1 MKVKAILIGAIGIIL
16 LFGILLTPKLKTILK
31 TTPSDEFIQLMY
43 DGGVGELTQEQLKQ
57 YKDDINQE
65 LIKLKHRQSFEKIYL
80 SLGKIASLEEA
91 YEDSNNYLLNV
102 ISPGS
107 HTNKMIDL
115 KVYETL
121 AVNYIAMGD
130 IEKGYFYFNEAN
142 NVAYQ
147 LQDAEL
153 VASFYQLFSETLL
166 NYTNHTNFPIYLL
179 GEAVE
184 LTNDDYKKVQLRKE
198 LASVYGLGGFSDLA
212 INELIKALDMSVEE
226 GYEDLEIEILS
237 QLSLLYYSNQQYQD
251 SMRVLNRYFELST
264 DNPDLI
270 YLSLWIQN
278 YYYLYGYESIQEELK
293 SLEEA
298 TSNLSIE
305 QKIQYLIFIDFNQAF
320 FLHSDGRYEEC
331 EMYIRR
337 LQELKTQTTVSDL
350 ISLLIDKMKL
360 DLEYDRGNQ
369 EIDYVKEYRRLLS
382 DLQLTNDSVE
392 RKRLII
398 DNVLLHLLEL
408 GDYETV
414 YQYTADLQKPVNQ
427 EVRAISFIMAMI
439 QNSDNSHYLSKNN
452 ITSMVLKL
460 GGYLLTALAGMGV
473 TYGAYRYSSYFKS
486 LKRKAKESTIF
497 DPLTKTLTKEA
508 LYETLE
514 LEIELGHNEIYY
526 FLLIDVNDLS
536 SYNES
541 FGYLAGDKVLIEIS
555 NLLKIYFPNAYISR
569 HYGQHFIVVIKK
581 SNEEELLKLIT
592 SLINEISNNEKIS
605 AKRPITCCIGVSKG
619 YLTNTLDIDEQ
630 IKLATKKLQISKQR
644 GTGSCTM

>member
-16 LFGILLTPKLKTILK
+16 LFGILLTLTLKVVSKPLA
-31 TTPSDEFIQLMY
+31 SDEFIQLMY
-43 DGGVGELTQEQLKQ
+43 DGDVQELTQEQLKQ

-65 LIKLKHRQSFEKIYL
+65 LIKLKHRQSFGKIYL

-147 LQDAEL
+147 LRDAEL
-153 VASFYQLFSETLL
+153 TASFYQLFSETLL
-166 NYTNHTNFPIYLL
+166 NYTNHTSFPIYLL

-184 LTNDDYKKVQLRKE
+184 LTNDYYKKIQLRKQ
-198 LASVYGLGGFSDLA
+198 LASVYELNGFFDLA
-212 INELIKALDMSVEE
+212 LNEFIRALDMSVEK
-226 GYEDLEIEILS
+226 GYVDLEIKILGR
-237 QLSLLYYSNQQYQD
+237 LSLSYYSNQRYQE
-251 SMRVLNRYFELST
+251 SIEVINRYFELSP
-264 DNPDLI
+264 DDPDLI
-270 YLSLWIQN
+270 YVSLWLHN
-278 YYYLYGYESIQEELK
+278 HYYLYGYESIQEELK

-331 EMYIRR
+331 EMYIRK

-350 ISLLIDKMKL
+350 TSLLIDKMKL

-369 EIDYVKEYRRLLS
+369 EIDYVKEYRQLLS

-414 YQYTADLQKPVNQ
+414 YQYTTDLQKPVNQ

-473 TYGAYRYSSYFKS
+473 TYGAYRYNSYFKS
-486 LKRKAKESTIF
+486 LKQKAKESTIF

-644 GTGSCTM
+644 GVGSCTM

>member
-16 LFGILLTPKLKTILK
+16 LFGILLTPKLKTVLK
-31 TTPSDEFIQLMY
+31 TTASDEFIQLMY
-43 DGGVGELTQEQLKQ
+43 DGDVRELTQEQLKQ

-65 LIKLKHRQSFEKIYL
+65 LTELKHRQSFEKIYL
-80 SLGKIASLEEA
+80 SLGKIASLEER
-91 YEDSNNYLLNV
+91 YEVSNNYLLNV
-102 ISPGS
+102 ISPS
-107 HTNKMIDL
+107 QETNKMIDL

-147 LQDAEL
+147 LRDAEL
-153 VASFYQLFSETLL
+153 TASFYQLFSETLL
-166 NYTNHTNFPIYLL
+166 NYTNHTSFPIYLL

-184 LTNDDYKKVQLRKE
+184 LTNDDYKKIQLRKQ

-264 DNPDLI
+264 DNPDII
-270 YLSLWIQN
+270 YLSLWLHN
-278 YYYLYGYESIQEELK
+278 HYYLYGYESIQEELK

-350 ISLLIDKMKL
+350 TSLLIDKMKL

-369 EIDYVKEYRRLLS
+369 EIDYVKEYRQLLS

-644 GTGSCTM
+644 GTGSCTL

>member
-16 LFGILLTPKLKTILK
+16 LFGILLTPKLKTVLK
-31 TTPSDEFIQLMY
+31 TTASDEFIQLMY
-43 DGGVGELTQEQLKQ
+43 DGDVRELTQEQLKQ

-65 LIKLKHRQSFEKIYL
+65 LTELKHRQSFEKIYL
-80 SLGKIASLEEA
+80 SLGKIASLEER
-91 YEDSNNYLLNV
+91 YEVSNNYLLNV
-102 ISPGS
+102 ISPS
-107 HTNKMIDL
+107 QETNKMIDL

-147 LQDAEL
+147 LRDAEL
-153 VASFYQLFSETLL
+153 TASFYQLFSETLL
-166 NYTNHTNFPIYLL
+166 NYTNHTSFPIYLL

-184 LTNDDYKKVQLRKE
+184 LTNDYYKKIQLRKQ

-264 DNPDLI
+264 DNPDII
-270 YLSLWIQN
+270 YLSLWLHN
-278 YYYLYGYESIQEELK
+278 HYYLYGYESIQEELK

-350 ISLLIDKMKL
+350 TSLLIDKVKL

-369 EIDYVKEYRRLLS
+369 EIDYVKEYRQLLS

-439 QNSDNSHYLSKNN
+439 QNSDNSHYLAKNN

-514 LEIELGHNEIYY
+514 LEIELGHNELYY

-581 SNEEELLKLIT
+581 PNEEELLKLIT

-619 YLTNTLDIDEQ
+619 YLANTLDIDEQ
-630 IKLATKKLQISKQR
+630 IKLATKKLKISKQR
-644 GTGSCTM
+644 GVGSCTM

>member
-16 LFGILLTPKLKTILK
+16 LFGILLTLTLKVVSKPLA
-31 TTPSDEFIQLMY
+31 SDEFIQLMY
-43 DGGVGELTQEQLKQ
+43 DGDVQELTQEQLKQ

-65 LIKLKHRQSFEKIYL
+65 LTELKHRQSFGKIYL

-147 LQDAEL
+147 LRDAEL
-153 VASFYQLFSETLL
+153 TASFYQLFSETLL
-166 NYTNHTNFPIYLL
+166 NYTNHTSFPIYLL

-184 LTNDDYKKVQLRKE
+184 LTNDYYKKIQLRKQ
-198 LASVYGLGGFSDLA
+198 LASVYELNGFFDLA
-212 INELIKALDMSVEE
+212 LNEFIRALDMSVEK
-226 GYEDLEIEILS
+226 GYVDLEIKILGR
-237 QLSLLYYSNQQYQD
+237 LSLSYYSNQRYQE
-251 SMRVLNRYFELST
+251 SIEVINRYFELSP
-264 DNPDLI
+264 DDPDLI
-270 YLSLWIQN
+270 YVSLWLHN
-278 YYYLYGYESIQEELK
+278 HYYLYGYESIQEELK

-331 EMYIRR
+331 EMYIRK

-350 ISLLIDKMKL
+350 TSLLIDKMKL

-369 EIDYVKEYRRLLS
+369 EIDYVKEYRQLLS

-414 YQYTADLQKPVNQ
+414 YQYTTDLQKPVNQ

-473 TYGAYRYSSYFKS
+473 TYGAYRYNSYFKS
-486 LKRKAKESTIF
+486 LKQKAKESTIF

-619 YLTNTLDIDEQ
+619 YLANTLDIDEQ

-644 GTGSCTM
+644 GVGSCTM

>member
-16 LFGILLTPKLKTILK
+16 LFGILLTPKLKTVLK
-31 TTPSDEFIQLMY
+31 TTASDEFIQLMY
-43 DGGVGELTQEQLKQ
+43 DGDVRELTQEQLKQ

-102 ISPGS
+102 ISPGN

-147 LQDAEL
+147 LRDAEL
-153 VASFYQLFSETLL
+153 TASFYQLFSETLL
-166 NYTNHTNFPIYLL
+166 NYTNHTSFPIYLL

-184 LTNDDYKKVQLRKE
+184 LTNDYYKKIQLRKQ
-198 LASVYGLGGFSDLA
+198 LASVYELNGFFDLA
-212 INELIKALDMSVEE
+212 LNEFIRALDMSVEK
-226 GYEDLEIEILS
+226 GYVDLEIKILGR
-237 QLSLLYYSNQQYQD
+237 LSLSYYSNQRYQE
-251 SMRVLNRYFELST
+251 SIEVINRYFELSS
-264 DNPDLI
+264 DDPDLI
-270 YLSLWIQN
+270 YVSLWLHN
-278 YYYLYGYESIQEELK
+278 HYYLYGYESVQEELK

-305 QKIQYLIFIDFNQAF
+305 QKHQLSIFIDFNQAF

-331 EMYIRR
+331 EMYIRK
-337 LQELKTQTTVSDL
+337 LQELKTQTNVPELT
-350 ISLLIDKMKL
+350 SLLIDKMKL
-360 DLEYDRGNQ
+360 DLAYDRGDQ
-369 EIDYVKEYRRLLS
+369 GIDYIKEYRRLLS
-382 DLQLTNDSVE
+382 DLQLTNDPVE

-398 DNVLLHLLEL
+398 DNVLLHLIEL

-414 YQYTADLQKPVNQ
+414 YQYTADLQQPVTQ
-427 EVRAISFIMAMI
+427 EITIINSIMNMI
-439 QNSDNSHYLSKNN
+439 QNSSDSHYLSKNN
-452 ITSMVLKL
+452 ITSMLLKL

-473 TYGAYRYSSYFKS
+473 TYGAYRYNSYLKS
-486 LKRKAKESTIF
+486 LKQKAKDSTIF

-514 LEIELGHNEIYY
+514 LEIELGQNELYY

-581 SNEEELLKLIT
+581 PNEEELLQLIT

>member
-43 DGGVGELTQEQLKQ
+43 DGGGRELTQEQLKQ

-65 LIKLKHRQSFEKIYL
+65 LIKLKHRQSFGKIYL

-147 LQDAEL
+147 LRDAEL
-153 VASFYQLFSETLL
+153 TASFYQLFSETLL
-166 NYTNHTNFPIYLL
+166 NYTNHTSFPIYLL

-184 LTNDDYKKVQLRKE
+184 LTNDYYKKIQLRKQ
-198 LASVYGLGGFSDLA
+198 LASVYELNGFFDLA
-212 INELIKALDMSVEE
+212 LNEFIRALDMSVEK
-226 GYEDLEIEILS
+226 GYVDLEIKILGR
-237 QLSLLYYSNQQYQD
+237 LSLSYYSNQRYQE
-251 SMRVLNRYFELST
+251 SIEVINRYFELSP
-264 DNPDLI
+264 DDPDLI
-270 YLSLWIQN
+270 YVSLWLHN
-278 YYYLYGYESIQEELK
+278 HYYLYGYESVQEELK

-305 QKIQYLIFIDFNQAF
+305 QKHQLSIFIDFNQAF

-331 EMYIRR
+331 EMYIRK
-337 LQELKTQTTVSDL
+337 LEKLKTQTNVPELT
-350 ISLLIDKMKL
+350 SLLIDKMKL
-360 DLEYDRGNQ
+360 DLAYDRGDQ
-369 EIDYVKEYRRLLS
+369 GIDYIKEYRRLLS
-382 DLQLTNDSVE
+382 DLQLTNDPVE

-398 DNVLLHLLEL
+398 DNLLLHLIEL

-414 YQYTADLQKPVNQ
+414 YQYTADLQQPVTQ
-427 EVRAISFIMAMI
+427 EITIINSIMNMI
-439 QNSDNSHYLSKNN
+439 QNSSDSHYLSNNN
-452 ITSMVLKL
+452 ITSMLLKL
-460 GGYLLTALAGMGV
+460 GGYVLTALAGMGV
-473 TYGAYRYSSYFKS
+473 TYSAYRYNSYLKS
-486 LKRKAKESTIF
+486 LKQKAKDSTIF

-514 LEIELGHNEIYY
+514 LEIELGQNELYY
-526 FLLIDVNDLS
+526 FLLIDVNDLG

-581 SNEEELLKLIT
+581 PNEEELLKLIT

-644 GTGSCTM
+644 GTGSCTL

>member
-16 LFGILLTPKLKTILK
+16 LFGILLTPKLKTVLK

-369 EIDYVKEYRRLLS
+369 EIDYVKEYRQLLS

>member
-16 LFGILLTPKLKTILK
+16 LFGILLTPKLKTVLK
-31 TTPSDEFIQLMY
+31 TTASDEFIQLMY
-43 DGGVGELTQEQLKQ
+43 DGDVRELTQEQLKQ

-65 LIKLKHRQSFEKIYL
+65 LTELKHRQSFEKIYL
-80 SLGKIASLEEA
+80 SLGKIASLEER
-91 YEDSNNYLLNV
+91 YEVSNNYLLNV
-102 ISPGS
+102 ISPS
-107 HTNKMIDL
+107 QETNKMIDL

-147 LQDAEL
+147 LRDAEL
-153 VASFYQLFSETLL
+153 TASFYQLFSETLL
-166 NYTNHTNFPIYLL
+166 NYTNHTSFPIYLL

-184 LTNDDYKKVQLRKE
+184 LTNDDYKKIQLRKQ

-264 DNPDLI
+264 DNPDII
-270 YLSLWIQN
+270 YLSLWLHN
-278 YYYLYGYESIQEELK
+278 HYYLYGYESIQEELK

-350 ISLLIDKMKL
+350 TSLLIDKMKL

-369 EIDYVKEYRRLLS
+369 EIDYVKEYRQLLS

-439 QNSDNSHYLSKNN
+439 QNSDNSHYLAKNN

-514 LEIELGHNEIYY
+514 LEIELGHNELYY

-644 GTGSCTM
+644 GTGSCTL

>member
-16 LFGILLTPKLKTILK
+16 LFGILLTPKLKTVLK

-350 ISLLIDKMKL
+350 TSLLIDKMKL

>member
-1 MKVKAILIGAIGIIL
+1 
-16 LFGILLTPKLKTILK
+16 
-31 TTPSDEFIQLMY
+31 
-43 DGGVGELTQEQLKQ
+43 
-57 YKDDINQE
+57 
-65 LIKLKHRQSFEKIYL
+65 
-80 SLGKIASLEEA
+80 
-91 YEDSNNYLLNV
+91 
-102 ISPGS
+102 
-107 HTNKMIDL
+107 MIDL

-147 LQDAEL
+147 LRDAEL
-153 VASFYQLFSETLL
+153 TASFYQLFSETLL
-166 NYTNHTNFPIYLL
+166 NYTNHTSFPIYLL

-184 LTNDDYKKVQLRKE
+184 LTNDYYKKIQLRKQ
-198 LASVYGLGGFSDLA
+198 LASVYELNGFFDLA
-212 INELIKALDMSVEE
+212 LNEFIRALDMSVEK
-226 GYEDLEIEILS
+226 GYVDLEIKILGR
-237 QLSLLYYSNQQYQD
+237 LSLSYYSNQRYQE
-251 SMRVLNRYFELST
+251 SIEVINRYFELSS
-264 DNPDLI
+264 DDPDLI
-270 YLSLWIQN
+270 YVSLWLHN
-278 YYYLYGYESIQEELK
+278 HYYLYGYESVQEELK

-305 QKIQYLIFIDFNQAF
+305 QKHQLSIFIDFNQAF

-331 EMYIRR
+331 EMYIRK
-337 LQELKTQTTVSDL
+337 LQELKTQTNVPELT
-350 ISLLIDKMKL
+350 SLLIDKMKL
-360 DLEYDRGNQ
+360 DLAYDRGDQ
-369 EIDYVKEYRRLLS
+369 GIDYIKEYRRLLS
-382 DLQLTNDSVE
+382 DLQLTNDPVE

-398 DNVLLHLLEL
+398 DNVLLHLIEL

-414 YQYTADLQKPVNQ
+414 YQYTADLQQPVTQ
-427 EVRAISFIMAMI
+427 EITIINSIMNMI
-439 QNSDNSHYLSKNN
+439 QNSSDSHYLSNNN
-452 ITSMVLKL
+452 ITSMLLKL
-460 GGYLLTALAGMGV
+460 GGYVLTALAGMGV
-473 TYGAYRYSSYFKS
+473 TYSAYRYNSYLKS
-486 LKRKAKESTIF
+486 LKQKAKDSTIF

-514 LEIELGHNEIYY
+514 LEIELGQNELYY
-526 FLLIDVNDLS
+526 FLLIDVNDLG

-541 FGYLAGDKVLIEIS
+541 FGYLAGNKVLIEIS

-581 SNEEELLKLIT
+581 PNEEELLQLIT

>member
-1 MKVKAILIGAIGIIL
+1 MKAKAILIGAIGIIL
-16 LFGILLTPKLKTILK
+16 LFGILLTPKLKTVLK

-147 LQDAEL
+147 LRDAEL

-184 LTNDDYKKVQLRKE
+184 LTNDYYKKVQLRKE

-350 ISLLIDKMKL
+350 TSLLIDKMKL

-369 EIDYVKEYRRLLS
+369 EIDYVKEYRQLLS

-392 RKRLII
+392 RKRLMI

-514 LEIELGHNEIYY
+514 LEIELGHNELYY

>member
-16 LFGILLTPKLKTILK
+16 LFGILLTLTLKVVSKPLA
-31 TTPSDEFIQLMY
+31 SDEFIQLMY
-43 DGGVGELTQEQLKQ
+43 DGDVQELTQEQLKQ

-65 LIKLKHRQSFEKIYL
+65 LIKLKHRQSFGKIYL

-147 LQDAEL
+147 LRDAEL
-153 VASFYQLFSETLL
+153 TASFYQLFSETLL
-166 NYTNHTNFPIYLL
+166 NYTNHTSFPIYLL

-184 LTNDDYKKVQLRKE
+184 LTNDYYKKIQLRKQ
-198 LASVYGLGGFSDLA
+198 LASVYELNGFFDLA
-212 INELIKALDMSVEE
+212 LNEFIRALDMSVEK
-226 GYEDLEIEILS
+226 GYVDLEIKILGR
-237 QLSLLYYSNQQYQD
+237 LSLSYYSNQRYQE
-251 SMRVLNRYFELST
+251 SIEVINRYFELSP
-264 DNPDLI
+264 DDPDLI
-270 YLSLWIQN
+270 YVSLWLHN
-278 YYYLYGYESIQEELK
+278 HYYLYGYESIQEELK

-331 EMYIRR
+331 EMYIRK

-350 ISLLIDKMKL
+350 TSLLIDKMKL

-369 EIDYVKEYRRLLS
+369 EIDYVKEYRQLLS

-414 YQYTADLQKPVNQ
+414 YQYTTDLQKPVNQ

-473 TYGAYRYSSYFKS
+473 TYGAYRYNSYFKS
-486 LKRKAKESTIF
+486 LKQKAKESTIF

>member
-1 MKVKAILIGAIGIIL
+1 MKVKAILIGAIGVIL
-16 LFGILLTPKLKTILK
+16 LFGILLTSKLKVVLK
-31 TTPSDEFIQLMY
+31 PLASDEFIQLMY
-43 DGGVGELTQEQLKQ
+43 DGDVRELTQEQLKQ
-57 YKDDINQE
+57 YKDDINQDLTE
-65 LIKLKHRQSFEKIYL
+65 LKHRQSFEKIYL

-147 LQDAEL
+147 LRDAEL

-184 LTNDDYKKVQLRKE
+184 LTNDYYKKIQLRKQ
-198 LASVYGLGGFSDLA
+198 LASVYELNGFFDLA
-212 INELIKALDMSVEE
+212 LTEFIRALDMSVEK
-226 GYEDLEIEILS
+226 GYVDLEIKILGRMS
-237 QLSLLYYSNQQYQD
+237 LSYYSNQRYQE
-251 SMRVLNRYFELST
+251 SIEVINRYFELSP
-264 DNPDLI
+264 DDPDLI
-270 YLSLWIQN
+270 YVSLWLHN
-278 YYYLYGYESIQEELK
+278 HYYLYGYESVQEELK

-305 QKIQYLIFIDFNQAF
+305 QKHQLSIFIDFNQVF

-350 ISLLIDKMKL
+350 TSLLIDKMKL

-369 EIDYVKEYRRLLS
+369 EIDYVKEYRQLLS

-439 QNSDNSHYLSKNN
+439 QNSDNSHYLAKNN

-514 LEIELGHNEIYY
+514 LEIELGHNELYY

-581 SNEEELLKLIT
+581 PNEEELLQLIT

>member
-1 MKVKAILIGAIGIIL
+1 MKAKAILIGAIGIIL
-16 LFGILLTPKLKTILK
+16 LFGILLTPKLKTVLK

-65 LIKLKHRQSFEKIYL
+65 LIKLKHRQSFGKIYL

-369 EIDYVKEYRRLLS
+369 EIDYVKEYRQLLS

>member
-1 MKVKAILIGAIGIIL
+1 M
-16 LFGILLTPKLKTILK
+16 
-31 TTPSDEFIQLMY
+31 
-43 DGGVGELTQEQLKQ
+43 
-57 YKDDINQE
+57 
-65 LIKLKHRQSFEKIYL
+65 
-80 SLGKIASLEEA
+80 
-91 YEDSNNYLLNV
+91 
-102 ISPGS
+102 ISPS
-107 HTNKMIDL
+107 QETNKMIDL

-147 LQDAEL
+147 LRDAEL
-153 VASFYQLFSETLL
+153 TASFYQLFSETLL
-166 NYTNHTNFPIYLL
+166 NYTNHTSFPIYLL

-184 LTNDDYKKVQLRKE
+184 LTNDDYKKIQLRKQ
-198 LASVYGLGGFSDLA
+198 LASVYELNGFFDLA
-212 INELIKALDMSVEE
+212 LNEFIRALDMSVEK
-226 GYEDLEIEILS
+226 GYVDLEIKILGR
-237 QLSLLYYSNQQYQD
+237 LSLSYYSNQRYQE
-251 SMRVLNRYFELST
+251 SIEVINRYFELSP
-264 DNPDLI
+264 DDPDLI
-270 YLSLWIQN
+270 YVSLWLHN
-278 YYYLYGYESIQEELK
+278 HYYLYGYESVQEELK

-305 QKIQYLIFIDFNQAF
+305 QKHQLSIFIDFNQAF

-331 EMYIRR
+331 EMYIRK
-337 LQELKTQTTVSDL
+337 LQELKTQTNVPELT
-350 ISLLIDKMKL
+350 SLLIDKMKL
-360 DLEYDRGNQ
+360 DLAYDRGDQ
-369 EIDYVKEYRRLLS
+369 GIDYIKEYRRLLS
-382 DLQLTNDSVE
+382 DLQLTNDPVE

-398 DNVLLHLLEL
+398 DNVLLHLIEL

-414 YQYTADLQKPVNQ
+414 YQYTADLQQPVTQ
-427 EVRAISFIMAMI
+427 EITIINSIMNMI
-439 QNSDNSHYLSKNN
+439 QNSSDSHYLSNNN
-452 ITSMVLKL
+452 ITSMLLKL
-460 GGYLLTALAGMGV
+460 GGYVLTALAGMGV
-473 TYGAYRYSSYFKS
+473 TYSAYRYNSYLKS
-486 LKRKAKESTIF
+486 LKQKAKDSTIF

-514 LEIELGHNEIYY
+514 LEIELGQNELYY

-581 SNEEELLKLIT
+581 PNEEELLQLIT

>member
-16 LFGILLTPKLKTILK
+16 LFGILLTPKLKTVLK

-184 LTNDDYKKVQLRKE
+184 LTNDYYKKVQLRKE

-369 EIDYVKEYRRLLS
+369 EIDYVKEYRQLLS

>member
-1 MKVKAILIGAIGIIL
+1 MKVKAILIGAIGVIL
-16 LFGILLTPKLKTILK
+16 LFGILLTSKLKVVLK
-31 TTPSDEFIQLMY
+31 PLASDEFIQLMY
-43 DGGVGELTQEQLKQ
+43 DGDVRELTQEQLKQ

-80 SLGKIASLEEA
+80 SLGKIASLEER
-91 YEDSNNYLLNV
+91 YEVSNNYLLNV
-102 ISPGS
+102 ISPS
-107 HTNKMIDL
+107 QETNKMIDL

-147 LQDAEL
+147 LRDAEL
-153 VASFYQLFSETLL
+153 TASFYQLFSETLL
-166 NYTNHTNFPIYLL
+166 NYTNHTSFPIYLL

-184 LTNDDYKKVQLRKE
+184 LTNDYYKKIQLRKQ
-198 LASVYGLGGFSDLA
+198 LASVYELNGFFDLA
-212 INELIKALDMSVEE
+212 LNEFIRALDMSVEK
-226 GYEDLEIEILS
+226 GYVDLEIKILGR
-237 QLSLLYYSNQQYQD
+237 LSLSYYSNQRYQE
-251 SMRVLNRYFELST
+251 SIEVINRYFELSS
-264 DNPDLI
+264 DDPDLI
-270 YLSLWIQN
+270 YVSLWLHN
-278 YYYLYGYESIQEELK
+278 HYYLYGYESVQEELK

-305 QKIQYLIFIDFNQAF
+305 QKHQLSIFIDFNQAF

-331 EMYIRR
+331 EMYIRK
-337 LQELKTQTTVSDL
+337 LQELKTQTNVPELT
-350 ISLLIDKMKL
+350 SLLIDKMKL
-360 DLEYDRGNQ
+360 DLAYDRGDQ
-369 EIDYVKEYRRLLS
+369 GIDYIKEYRQLLS
-382 DLQLTNDSVE
+382 DLQLTNDPVE

-398 DNVLLHLLEL
+398 DNVLLHLIEL

-414 YQYTADLQKPVNQ
+414 YQYTADLQQPVTQ
-427 EVRAISFIMAMI
+427 EITIINSIMNMI
-439 QNSDNSHYLSKNN
+439 QNSSDSHYLSNNN
-452 ITSMVLKL
+452 ITSMLLKL
-460 GGYLLTALAGMGV
+460 GGYVLTALAGMGV
-473 TYGAYRYSSYFKS
+473 TYGAYRYNSYFKS
-486 LKRKAKESTIF
+486 LKQKAKESTIF

-514 LEIELGHNEIYY
+514 LEIELGQNELYY

-555 NLLKIYFPNAYISR
+555 NLLKIYFLNAYISR

-581 SNEEELLKLIT
+581 PNEEELLQLIT

>member
-16 LFGILLTPKLKTILK
+16 LFGILLTPKLKTVLK
-31 TTPSDEFIQLMY
+31 TTASDEFIQLMY
-43 DGGVGELTQEQLKQ
+43 DGDVRELTQEQLKQ

-65 LIKLKHRQSFEKIYL
+65 LTELKHRQSFEKIYL
-80 SLGKIASLEEA
+80 SLGKIASLEER
-91 YEDSNNYLLNV
+91 YEVSNNYLLNV
-102 ISPGS
+102 ISPS
-107 HTNKMIDL
+107 QETNKMIDL

-147 LQDAEL
+147 LRDAEL
-153 VASFYQLFSETLL
+153 TASFYQLFSETLL
-166 NYTNHTNFPIYLL
+166 NYTNHTSFPIYLL

-184 LTNDDYKKVQLRKE
+184 LTNDYYKKIQLRKQ
-198 LASVYGLGGFSDLA
+198 LASVYELNGFFDLA
-212 INELIKALDMSVEE
+212 LNEFIRALDMSVEE

-264 DNPDLI
+264 DNPDII
-270 YLSLWIQN
+270 YLSLWLHN
-278 YYYLYGYESIQEELK
+278 HYYLYGYESIQEELK

-350 ISLLIDKMKL
+350 TSLLIDKMKL

-369 EIDYVKEYRRLLS
+369 EIDYVKEYRQLLS

-514 LEIELGHNEIYY
+514 LEIELGQNELYY

-555 NLLKIYFPNAYISR
+555 NLLKIYFLNAYISR

-644 GTGSCTM
+644 GTGSCTL

>member
-16 LFGILLTPKLKTILK
+16 LFGILLTPKLKTVLK
-31 TTPSDEFIQLMY
+31 TTASDEFIQLMY
-43 DGGVGELTQEQLKQ
+43 DGDVRELTQEQLKQ

-65 LIKLKHRQSFEKIYL
+65 LTELKHRQSFEKIYL
-80 SLGKIASLEEA
+80 SLGKIASLEER
-91 YEDSNNYLLNV
+91 YEVSNNYLLNV
-102 ISPGS
+102 ISPS
-107 HTNKMIDL
+107 QETNKMIDL

-147 LQDAEL
+147 LRDAEL
-153 VASFYQLFSETLL
+153 TASFYQLFSETLL
-166 NYTNHTNFPIYLL
+166 NYTNHTSFPIYLL

-184 LTNDDYKKVQLRKE
+184 LTNDDYKKIQLRKQ

-264 DNPDLI
+264 DNPDII
-270 YLSLWIQN
+270 YLSLWLHN
-278 YYYLYGYESIQEELK
+278 HYYLYGYESIQEELK

-350 ISLLIDKMKL
+350 TSLLIDKMKL

-369 EIDYVKEYRRLLS
+369 EIDYVKEYRQLLS

-439 QNSDNSHYLSKNN
+439 QNSDNSHYLAKNN

-514 LEIELGHNEIYY
+514 LEIELGQNELYY

-581 SNEEELLKLIT
+581 PNEEELLKLIT

-644 GTGSCTM
+644 GTGSCTL

>member
-16 LFGILLTPKLKTILK
+16 LFGILLTPKLKTVLK

-43 DGGVGELTQEQLKQ
+43 DGDVGELTQEQLKQ

-80 SLGKIASLEEA
+80 SLGKIASLEEG

-514 LEIELGHNEIYY
+514 LEIELGHNELYY

>member
-1 MKVKAILIGAIGIIL
+1 
-16 LFGILLTPKLKTILK
+16 
-31 TTPSDEFIQLMY
+31 
-43 DGGVGELTQEQLKQ
+43 
-57 YKDDINQE
+57 
-65 LIKLKHRQSFEKIYL
+65 
-80 SLGKIASLEEA
+80 
-91 YEDSNNYLLNV
+91 
-102 ISPGS
+102 
-107 HTNKMIDL
+107 
-115 KVYETL
+115 
-121 AVNYIAMGD
+121 
-130 IEKGYFYFNEAN
+130 
-142 NVAYQ
+142 
-147 LQDAEL
+147 
-153 VASFYQLFSETLL
+153 
-166 NYTNHTNFPIYLL
+166 
-179 GEAVE
+179 
-184 LTNDDYKKVQLRKE
+184 
-198 LASVYGLGGFSDLA
+198 
-212 INELIKALDMSVEE
+212 
-226 GYEDLEIEILS
+226 
-237 QLSLLYYSNQQYQD
+237 
-251 SMRVLNRYFELST
+251 MRVLNHYFELST
-264 DNPDLI
+264 DNPDII
-270 YLSLWIQN
+270 YLSLWLHN
-278 YYYLYGYESIQEELK
+278 HYYLYGYESIQEELK

-350 ISLLIDKMKL
+350 TSLLIDKMKL

-369 EIDYVKEYRRLLS
+369 EIDYVKEYRQLLS

-581 SNEEELLKLIT
+581 PNEEELLQLIT

-644 GTGSCTM
+644 GTGSCTL

>member
-1 MKVKAILIGAIGIIL
+1 MKAKAILIGAIGIIL
-16 LFGILLTPKLKTILK
+16 LFGILLTPKLKTVLK

-147 LQDAEL
+147 LRDAEL

-184 LTNDDYKKVQLRKE
+184 LTNDYYKKVQLRKE

-350 ISLLIDKMKL
+350 TSLLIDKMKL

>member
-16 LFGILLTPKLKTILK
+16 LFGILLTPKLKTVLK
-31 TTPSDEFIQLMY
+31 TTASDEFIQLMY
-43 DGGVGELTQEQLKQ
+43 DGDVRELTQEQLKQ

-65 LIKLKHRQSFEKIYL
+65 LTELKHRQSFEKIYL
-80 SLGKIASLEEA
+80 SLGKIASLEER
-91 YEDSNNYLLNV
+91 YEVSNNYLLNV
-102 ISPGS
+102 ISPS
-107 HTNKMIDL
+107 QETNKMIDL

-147 LQDAEL
+147 LRDAEL
-153 VASFYQLFSETLL
+153 TASFYQLFSETLL
-166 NYTNHTNFPIYLL
+166 NYTNHTSFPIYLL

-184 LTNDDYKKVQLRKE
+184 LTNDYYKKIQLRKQ
-198 LASVYGLGGFSDLA
+198 LASVYELNGFFDLA
-212 INELIKALDMSVEE
+212 LNEFIRALDMSVEK
-226 GYEDLEIEILS
+226 GYVDLEIKILGR
-237 QLSLLYYSNQQYQD
+237 LSLSYYSNQRYQE
-251 SMRVLNRYFELST
+251 SIEVINRYFELSS
-264 DNPDLI
+264 DDPDLI
-270 YLSLWIQN
+270 YVSLWLHN
-278 YYYLYGYESIQEELK
+278 HYYLYGYESVQEELK

-305 QKIQYLIFIDFNQAF
+305 QKHQLSIFIDFNQAF

-331 EMYIRR
+331 EMYIRK
-337 LQELKTQTTVSDL
+337 LQELKTQTNVPELT
-350 ISLLIDKMKL
+350 SLLIDKMKL
-360 DLEYDRGNQ
+360 DLAYDRGDQ
-369 EIDYVKEYRRLLS
+369 GIDYIKEYRRLLS
-382 DLQLTNDSVE
+382 DLQLTNDPVE

-398 DNVLLHLLEL
+398 DNVLLHLIEL

-414 YQYTADLQKPVNQ
+414 YQYTADLQQPVTQ
-427 EVRAISFIMAMI
+427 EITIINSIMNMI
-439 QNSDNSHYLSKNN
+439 QNSSDSHYLSNNN
-452 ITSMVLKL
+452 ITSMLLKL
-460 GGYLLTALAGMGV
+460 GGYVLTALAGMGV
-473 TYGAYRYSSYFKS
+473 TYSAYRYNSYLKS
-486 LKRKAKESTIF
+486 LKQKAKDSTIF

>member
-1 MKVKAILIGAIGIIL
+1 MKVKAILIGAIGVIL
-16 LFGILLTPKLKTILK
+16 LFGILLTSKLKVVLK
-31 TTPSDEFIQLMY
+31 PLASDEFIQLMY
-43 DGGVGELTQEQLKQ
+43 DGDVRELTQEQLKQ

-80 SLGKIASLEEA
+80 SLGKIASLEER
-91 YEDSNNYLLNV
+91 YEVSNNYLLNV
-102 ISPGS
+102 ISPS
-107 HTNKMIDL
+107 QETNKMIDL

-147 LQDAEL
+147 LRDAEL
-153 VASFYQLFSETLL
+153 TASFYQLFSETLL
-166 NYTNHTNFPIYLL
+166 NYTNHTSFPIYLL

-184 LTNDDYKKVQLRKE
+184 LTNDYYKKIQLRKQ
-198 LASVYGLGGFSDLA
+198 LASVYELNGFFDLA
-212 INELIKALDMSVEE
+212 LNEFIRALDMSVEK
-226 GYEDLEIEILS
+226 GYVDLEIKILGR
-237 QLSLLYYSNQQYQD
+237 LSLSYYSNQRYQE
-251 SMRVLNRYFELST
+251 SIEVINRYFELSS
-264 DNPDLI
+264 DDPDLI
-270 YLSLWIQN
+270 YVSLWLHN
-278 YYYLYGYESIQEELK
+278 HYYLYGYESVQEELK

-305 QKIQYLIFIDFNQAF
+305 QKHQLSIFIDFNQAF

-331 EMYIRR
+331 EMYIRK
-337 LQELKTQTTVSDL
+337 LQELKTQTNVPELT
-350 ISLLIDKMKL
+350 SLLIDKMKL
-360 DLEYDRGNQ
+360 DLAYDRGDQ
-369 EIDYVKEYRRLLS
+369 GIDYIKEYRQLLS
-382 DLQLTNDSVE
+382 DLQLTNDPVE

-398 DNVLLHLLEL
+398 DNVLLHLIEL

-414 YQYTADLQKPVNQ
+414 YQYTADLQQPVTQ
-427 EVRAISFIMAMI
+427 EITIINSIMNMI
-439 QNSDNSHYLSKNN
+439 QNSSDSHYLSNNN
-452 ITSMVLKL
+452 ITSMLLKL
-460 GGYLLTALAGMGV
+460 GGYVLTALAGMGV
-473 TYGAYRYSSYFKS
+473 TYGAYRYNSYFKS
-486 LKRKAKESTIF
+486 LKQKAKESTIF

-514 LEIELGHNEIYY
+514 LEIELGQNELYY

-555 NLLKIYFPNAYISR
+555 NLLKIYFLNAYISR

-581 SNEEELLKLIT
+581 PNEEELLQLIT

-644 GTGSCTM
+644 GTGSCTL

>member
-16 LFGILLTPKLKTILK
+16 LFGILLTPKLKTVLK
-31 TTPSDEFIQLMY
+31 TTASDEFIQLMY
-43 DGGVGELTQEQLKQ
+43 DGDVRELTQEQLKQ

-65 LIKLKHRQSFEKIYL
+65 LTELKHRQSFEKIYL
-80 SLGKIASLEEA
+80 SLGKIASLEER
-91 YEDSNNYLLNV
+91 YEVSNNYLLNV
-102 ISPGS
+102 ISPS
-107 HTNKMIDL
+107 QETNKMIDL

-147 LQDAEL
+147 LRDAEL
-153 VASFYQLFSETLL
+153 TASFYQLFSETLL
-166 NYTNHTNFPIYLL
+166 NYTNHTSFPIYLL

-184 LTNDDYKKVQLRKE
+184 LTNDDYKKIQLRKQ

-264 DNPDLI
+264 DNPDII
-270 YLSLWIQN
+270 YLSLWLHN
-278 YYYLYGYESIQEELK
+278 HYYLYGYESIQEELK

-350 ISLLIDKMKL
+350 TSLLIDKMKL

-369 EIDYVKEYRRLLS
+369 EIDYVKEYRQLLS

-439 QNSDNSHYLSKNN
+439 QNSDNSHYLAKNN

-644 GTGSCTM
+644 GTGSCTL

>member
-16 LFGILLTPKLKTILK
+16 LFGILLTLTLKVVSKPLA
-31 TTPSDEFIQLMY
+31 SDEFIQLMY
-43 DGGVGELTQEQLKQ
+43 DGDVQELTQEQLKQ

-65 LIKLKHRQSFEKIYL
+65 LTELKHRQSFGKIYL

-147 LQDAEL
+147 LRDAEL
-153 VASFYQLFSETLL
+153 VTSFYQLFSETLL

-184 LTNDDYKKVQLRKE
+184 LTNDDYKKIQLRKQ
-198 LASVYGLGGFSDLA
+198 LASVYELNGFFDLA
-212 INELIKALDMSVEE
+212 LTEFIRALDMSVEK
-226 GYEDLEIEILS
+226 GYVDLEIKILGR
-237 QLSLLYYSNQQYQD
+237 LSLSYYSNQRYQD
-251 SMRVLNRYFELST
+251 SIEVINRYFELSP
-264 DNPDLI
+264 DHADLI
-270 YLSLWIQN
+270 YVSVWLHN
-278 YYYLYGYESIQEELK
+278 HYYLYGYESVQEELK

-298 TSNLSIE
+298 TSNLSME
-305 QKIQYLIFIDFNQAF
+305 QKHQLSIFIDFNQAF

-331 EMYIRR
+331 ERYIRK
-337 LQELKTQTTVSDL
+337 LEELKTKTTISEL
-350 ISLLIDKMKL
+350 TSLLIDKMKL
-360 DLEYDRGNQ
+360 DLAYDRGDQ
-369 EIDYVKEYRRLLS
+369 EIDYIKEYRQLLS

-398 DNVLLHLLEL
+398 DNVLHDLLEL

-414 YQYTADLQKPVNQ
+414 YQYTMDLQKPVNQ

-526 FLLIDVNDLS
+526 FLLIDVNDLG

-581 SNEEELLKLIT
+581 PNEEELLQLIT

>member
-16 LFGILLTPKLKTILK
+16 LFGILLTPKLKTVLK
-31 TTPSDEFIQLMY
+31 TTASDEFIQLMY
-43 DGGVGELTQEQLKQ
+43 DGDVRELTQEQLKQ

-65 LIKLKHRQSFEKIYL
+65 LTELKHRQSFEKIYL
-80 SLGKIASLEEA
+80 SLGKIASLEER
-91 YEDSNNYLLNV
+91 YEVSNNYLLNV
-102 ISPGS
+102 ISPS
-107 HTNKMIDL
+107 QETNKMIDL

-147 LQDAEL
+147 LRDAEL
-153 VASFYQLFSETLL
+153 TASFYQLFSETLL
-166 NYTNHTNFPIYLL
+166 NYTNHTSFPIYLL

-184 LTNDDYKKVQLRKE
+184 LTNDDYKKIQLRKQ

-264 DNPDLI
+264 DNPDII
-270 YLSLWIQN
+270 YLSLWLHN
-278 YYYLYGYESIQEELK
+278 HYYLYGYESIQEELK

-350 ISLLIDKMKL
+350 TSLLIDKVKL

-369 EIDYVKEYRRLLS
+369 EIDYVKEYRQLLS

-439 QNSDNSHYLSKNN
+439 QNSDNSHYLAKNN

-644 GTGSCTM
+644 GTGSCTL

>member
-16 LFGILLTPKLKTILK
+16 LFGILLTPKLKTVLK

-65 LIKLKHRQSFEKIYL
+65 LIKLKHRQSFGKIYL

-369 EIDYVKEYRRLLS
+369 EIDYVKEYRQFLS

-452 ITSMVLKL
+452 ITSMLLKL

-581 SNEEELLKLIT
+581 PNEEELLQLIT

>member
-1 MKVKAILIGAIGIIL
+1 MKVKAILIGAIGVIL
-16 LFGILLTPKLKTILK
+16 LFGILLTPKLKTVLK
-31 TTPSDEFIQLMY
+31 TTASDEFIQLMY
-43 DGGVGELTQEQLKQ
+43 DGDVRELTQEQLKQ

-65 LIKLKHRQSFEKIYL
+65 LIKLKHRQSFGKIYL

-147 LQDAEL
+147 LRDAEL
-153 VASFYQLFSETLL
+153 TASFYQLFSETLL
-166 NYTNHTNFPIYLL
+166 NYTNHTSFPIYLL

-184 LTNDDYKKVQLRKE
+184 LTNDYYKKIQLRKQ
-198 LASVYGLGGFSDLA
+198 LASVYELNGFFDLA
-212 INELIKALDMSVEE
+212 LNEFIRALDMSVEK
-226 GYEDLEIEILS
+226 GYVDLEIKILGR
-237 QLSLLYYSNQQYQD
+237 LSLSYYSNQRYQE
-251 SMRVLNRYFELST
+251 SIEVINRYFELSP
-264 DNPDLI
+264 DDPDLI
-270 YLSLWIQN
+270 YVSLWLHN
-278 YYYLYGYESIQEELK
+278 HYYLYGYESVQEELK
-293 SLEEA
+293 SLEET
-298 TSNLSIE
+298 TSNLSME
-305 QKIQYLIFIDFNQAF
+305 QKHQLSIFIDFNQAF

-331 EMYIRR
+331 EGYIRK
-337 LQELKTQTTVSDL
+337 LEKLKTKTTISEL
-350 ISLLIDKMKL
+350 TSLLIDKMKL
-360 DLEYDRGNQ
+360 DLAYDRGDQ
-369 EIDYVKEYRRLLS
+369 EIDYIKEYRQLLS

-414 YQYTADLQKPVNQ
+414 YQYTVDLQKPVTQ
-427 EVRAISFIMAMI
+427 EITVINSIMNMI
-439 QNSDNSHYLSKNN
+439 QNSSDSHYLSNNN
-452 ITSMVLKL
+452 ITSMLLKL
-460 GGYLLTALAGMGV
+460 GGYVLTALAGMGV
-473 TYGAYRYSSYFKS
+473 TYSAYRYNSYLKS
-486 LKRKAKESTIF
+486 LKQKAKDSTIF

-581 SNEEELLKLIT
+581 PNEEELLQLIT

-605 AKRPITCCIGVSKG
+605 AKRQITCCIGVSKG
-619 YLTNTLDIDEQ
+619 YLANTLDIDEQ
-630 IKLATKKLQISKQR
+630 IKLATKKLKISKQR
-644 GTGSCTM
+644 GVGSCTM

>member
-31 TTPSDEFIQLMY
+31 TTASDEFIQLMY
-43 DGGVGELTQEQLKQ
+43 DGDVRELTQEQLKQ

-65 LIKLKHRQSFEKIYL
+65 LIKLKHRQSFGKIYL

-147 LQDAEL
+147 LRDAEL

-166 NYTNHTNFPIYLL
+166 NYTNHTNFPIHLL

-184 LTNDDYKKVQLRKE
+184 LTNDDYKKIQLRKQ
-198 LASVYGLGGFSDLA
+198 LASVYELNGFFDLA
-212 INELIKALDMSVEE
+212 LTEFIRALDMSVEK
-226 GYEDLEIEILS
+226 GYVDLEIKILGR
-237 QLSLLYYSNQQYQD
+237 LSLSYYSNQRYQE
-251 SMRVLNRYFELST
+251 SIEVINRYFELSP
-264 DNPDLI
+264 DDPDLI
-270 YLSLWIQN
+270 YVSLWLHN
-278 YYYLYGYESIQEELK
+278 HYYLYGYESVQEELK

-305 QKIQYLIFIDFNQAF
+305 QKHQLSIFIDFNQAF

-331 EMYIRR
+331 EMYIRK
-337 LQELKTQTTVSDL
+337 LEKLKTQTNVPELT
-350 ISLLIDKMKL
+350 SLLIDKMKL
-360 DLEYDRGNQ
+360 DLAYDRGDQ
-369 EIDYVKEYRRLLS
+369 GIDYIKEYRRLLS
-382 DLQLTNDSVE
+382 DLQLTNDPVE

-398 DNVLLHLLEL
+398 DNVLLHLIEL

-414 YQYTADLQKPVNQ
+414 YQYTADLQQPVTQ
-427 EVRAISFIMAMI
+427 EITIINSIMNMI
-439 QNSDNSHYLSKNN
+439 QNSSDSHYLSKNN
-452 ITSMVLKL
+452 ITSMLLKL

-473 TYGAYRYSSYFKS
+473 TYSAYRYNSYLKS
-486 LKRKAKESTIF
+486 LKQKAKDSTIF

-514 LEIELGHNEIYY
+514 LEIELGQNELYY
-526 FLLIDVNDLS
+526 FLLIEVNDLG

-541 FGYLAGDKVLIEIS
+541 FGYLAGNKVLIEIS

-581 SNEEELLKLIT
+581 PNEEELLQLIT

>member
-16 LFGILLTPKLKTILK
+16 LFGILLTPKLKTVLK

-184 LTNDDYKKVQLRKE
+184 LTNDYYKKVQLRKE

-350 ISLLIDKMKL
+350 TSLLIDKMKL

-369 EIDYVKEYRRLLS
+369 EIDYVKEYRQLLS

-398 DNVLLHLLEL
+398 DNVLLYLLEL

>member
-16 LFGILLTPKLKTILK
+16 LFGILLTPKLKTVLK

-43 DGGVGELTQEQLKQ
+43 DGGGRELTQEQLKQ

-184 LTNDDYKKVQLRKE
+184 LTNDYYKKVQLRKE

-369 EIDYVKEYRRLLS
+369 EIDYVKEYRQLLS

-514 LEIELGHNEIYY
+514 LEIELGHNELYY

>member
-1 MKVKAILIGAIGIIL
+1 
-16 LFGILLTPKLKTILK
+16 
-31 TTPSDEFIQLMY
+31 
-43 DGGVGELTQEQLKQ
+43 
-57 YKDDINQE
+57 
-65 LIKLKHRQSFEKIYL
+65 
-80 SLGKIASLEEA
+80 
-91 YEDSNNYLLNV
+91 
-102 ISPGS
+102 
-107 HTNKMIDL
+107 
-115 KVYETL
+115 
-121 AVNYIAMGD
+121 
-130 IEKGYFYFNEAN
+130 
-142 NVAYQ
+142 
-147 LQDAEL
+147 
-153 VASFYQLFSETLL
+153 
-166 NYTNHTNFPIYLL
+166 
-179 GEAVE
+179 
-184 LTNDDYKKVQLRKE
+184 
-198 LASVYGLGGFSDLA
+198 
-212 INELIKALDMSVEE
+212 
-226 GYEDLEIEILS
+226 
-237 QLSLLYYSNQQYQD
+237 
-251 SMRVLNRYFELST
+251 
-264 DNPDLI
+264 
-270 YLSLWIQN
+270 
-278 YYYLYGYESIQEELK
+278 
-293 SLEEA
+293 
-298 TSNLSIE
+298 
-305 QKIQYLIFIDFNQAF
+305 
-320 FLHSDGRYEEC
+320 
-331 EMYIRR
+331 MYIRR

-350 ISLLIDKMKL
+350 TSLLIDKMKL

-369 EIDYVKEYRRLLS
+369 EIDYVKEYRQLLS

-439 QNSDNSHYLSKNN
+439 QNSDNSHYLAKNN

-460 GGYLLTALAGMGV
+460 GGYVLTALAGMGV

-514 LEIELGHNEIYY
+514 LEIELGQNELYY

-541 FGYLAGDKVLIEIS
+541 FGYLAGNKVLIEIS

-581 SNEEELLKLIT
+581 PNEEELLQLIT

-619 YLTNTLDIDEQ
+619 YLANTLDIDEQ

-644 GTGSCTM
+644 GVGSCTM

>member
-16 LFGILLTPKLKTILK
+16 LFGILLTLTLKVVSKPLA
-31 TTPSDEFIQLMY
+31 SDEFIQLMY
-43 DGGVGELTQEQLKQ
+43 DGDVQELTQEQLKQ

-65 LIKLKHRQSFEKIYL
+65 LIKLKHRQSFGKIYL

-147 LQDAEL
+147 LRDAEL
-153 VASFYQLFSETLL
+153 TASFYQLFSETLL
-166 NYTNHTNFPIYLL
+166 NYTNHTSFPIYLL

-184 LTNDDYKKVQLRKE
+184 LTNDYYKKIQLRKQ
-198 LASVYGLGGFSDLA
+198 LASVYELNGFFDLA
-212 INELIKALDMSVEE
+212 LNEFIRALDMSVEK
-226 GYEDLEIEILS
+226 GYVDLEIKILGR
-237 QLSLLYYSNQQYQD
+237 LSLSYYSNQRYQE
-251 SMRVLNRYFELST
+251 SIEVINRYFELSP
-264 DNPDLI
+264 DDPDLI
-270 YLSLWIQN
+270 YVSLWLHN
-278 YYYLYGYESIQEELK
+278 HYYLYGYESIQEELK

-331 EMYIRR
+331 EMYIRK

-350 ISLLIDKMKL
+350 TSLLIDKMKL

-369 EIDYVKEYRRLLS
+369 EIDYVKEYRQLLS

-414 YQYTADLQKPVNQ
+414 YQYTTDLQKPVNQ

-473 TYGAYRYSSYFKS
+473 TYGAYRYNSYFKS
-486 LKRKAKESTIF
+486 LKQKAKESTIF

-644 GTGSCTM
+644 GTGSCTL

>member
-16 LFGILLTPKLKTILK
+16 LFGILLTPKLKTVLK
-31 TTPSDEFIQLMY
+31 TTASDEFIQLMY
-43 DGGVGELTQEQLKQ
+43 DGDVRELTQEQLKQ

-65 LIKLKHRQSFEKIYL
+65 LTELKHRQSFEKIYL
-80 SLGKIASLEEA
+80 SLGKIASLEER
-91 YEDSNNYLLNV
+91 YEVSNNYLLNV
-102 ISPGS
+102 ISPS
-107 HTNKMIDL
+107 QETNKMIDL

-147 LQDAEL
+147 LRDAEL
-153 VASFYQLFSETLL
+153 TASFYQLFSETLL
-166 NYTNHTNFPIYLL
+166 NYTNHTSFPIYLL

-184 LTNDDYKKVQLRKE
+184 LTNDDYKKIQLRKQ

-226 GYEDLEIEILS
+226 GYEDSEIEILS

-264 DNPDLI
+264 DNPDII
-270 YLSLWIQN
+270 YLSLWLHN
-278 YYYLYGYESIQEELK
+278 HYYLYGYESIQEELK

-350 ISLLIDKMKL
+350 TSLLIDKMKL

-369 EIDYVKEYRRLLS
+369 EIDYVKEYRQLLS

-452 ITSMVLKL
+452 ITSIVLKL

-644 GTGSCTM
+644 GTGSCTL

>member
-1 MKVKAILIGAIGIIL
+1 MKAKAILIGAIGIIL
-16 LFGILLTPKLKTILK
+16 LFGILLTPKLKTVLK

-43 DGGVGELTQEQLKQ
+43 DGGGRELTQEQLKQ

-147 LQDAEL
+147 LQDTEL

-369 EIDYVKEYRRLLS
+369 EIDYVKEYRQLLS

>member
-16 LFGILLTPKLKTILK
+16 LFGILLTPKLKTVLK
-31 TTPSDEFIQLMY
+31 TTASDEFIQLMY
-43 DGGVGELTQEQLKQ
+43 DGDVRELTQEQLKQ

-65 LIKLKHRQSFEKIYL
+65 LTELKHRQSFEKIYL
-80 SLGKIASLEEA
+80 SLGKIASLEER
-91 YEDSNNYLLNV
+91 YEVSNNYLLNV
-102 ISPGS
+102 ISPS
-107 HTNKMIDL
+107 QETNKMIDL

-147 LQDAEL
+147 LRDAEL
-153 VASFYQLFSETLL
+153 TASFYQLFSETLL
-166 NYTNHTNFPIYLL
+166 NYTNHTSFPIYLL

-184 LTNDDYKKVQLRKE
+184 LTNDDYKKIQLRKQ

-264 DNPDLI
+264 DNPDII
-270 YLSLWIQN
+270 YLSLWVQN

-350 ISLLIDKMKL
+350 TSLLIDKVKL
-360 DLEYDRGNQ
+360 DLEYDRGDQ
-369 EIDYVKEYRRLLS
+369 GIDYIKEYRRLLS

-439 QNSDNSHYLSKNN
+439 QNSDNSHYLAKNN

-514 LEIELGHNEIYY
+514 LEIELGHNELYY

-644 GTGSCTM
+644 GTGSCTL

>member
-16 LFGILLTPKLKTILK
+16 LFGILLTPKLKTVLK
-31 TTPSDEFIQLMY
+31 TTASDEFIQLMY
-43 DGGVGELTQEQLKQ
+43 DGDVRELTQEQLKQ

-65 LIKLKHRQSFEKIYL
+65 LTELKHRQSFEKIYL
-80 SLGKIASLEEA
+80 SLGKIASLEER
-91 YEDSNNYLLNV
+91 YEVSNNYLLNV
-102 ISPGS
+102 ISPS
-107 HTNKMIDL
+107 QETNKMIDL

-147 LQDAEL
+147 LRDAEL
-153 VASFYQLFSETLL
+153 TASFYQLFSETLL
-166 NYTNHTNFPIYLL
+166 NYTNHTSFPIYLL

-184 LTNDDYKKVQLRKE
+184 LTNDDYKKIQLRKQ

-264 DNPDLI
+264 DNPDII
-270 YLSLWIQN
+270 YLSLWLHN
-278 YYYLYGYESIQEELK
+278 HYYLYGYESIQEELK

-350 ISLLIDKMKL
+350 TSLLIDKMKL

-369 EIDYVKEYRRLLS
+369 EIDYVKEYRQLLS

-439 QNSDNSHYLSKNN
+439 QNSDNSHYLAKNN

-514 LEIELGHNEIYY
+514 LEIELGQNELYY

-644 GTGSCTM
+644 GTGSCTL